1 MSHCRAVPL
10 VVIAIVAAIVGVLLV
25 TAAHAGDMQGTTVD
39 ELAQLQLP
47 RPSEVT
53 VALLPFWDY
62 KNLSRHTE
70 VCRHHLHRYFTRH
83 GFTVVPPALVS
94 AVVSQDTKLE
104 PGVPMRRDDAVRIA
118 AKVGADWAI
127 YGNVLQL
134 ETYEKKSA
142 FSKRKK
148 AQVSIKLTVVAAD
161 SGEVLFWRQRFD
173 TSGGHGGFT
182 KRATS
187 MERTAADVC
196 LTRILKDFF
205 AALPDHELQQEAGSC
220 CAPLAQG
227 KVREAYEADPGSV
240 EATIAYAQSLICW
253 HKADDAESILAR
265 AVRRDKTNADLH
277 FWHGVSLYALGEAAA
292 AQAEW
297 QQTVQLAPA
306 HPYATH
312 LLAVFASAQS
322 PAHTTEGMSATAQ

>member
-1 MSHCRAVPL
+1 MQRS
-10 VVIAIVAAIVGVLLV
+10 LLV
-25 TAAHAGDMQGTTVD
+25 ILLTIAAVALSGLLGTAGEESVQGTTVD

-62 KNLSRHTE
+62 KNLPRHTE
-70 VCRHHLHRYFTRH
+70 VCRHHLHRYFTRE
-83 GFTVVPPALVS
+83 GFRVVPPALVT

-104 PGVPMRRDDAVRIA
+104 PGLPMRRDDAVRIA
-118 AKVGADWAI
+118 ANIGADWAI
-127 YGNVLQL
+127 YGYVLQL
-134 ETYEKKSA
+134 ETYVKKSL
-142 FSKRKK
+142 FSERKK
-148 AQVSIKLTVVAAD
+148 AKVGIRLAIVAIETGD
-161 SGEVLFWRQRFD
+161 ILFWRQRFD
-173 TSGGHGGFT
+173 TSGGHGGTT

-196 LTRILKDFF
+196 LTRILADFF
-205 AALPDHELQQEAGSC
+205 AALPDHDLHEEVGSC

-227 KVREAYEADPGSV
+227 KLREAYEANPDSV
-240 EATIAYAQSLICW
+240 AAAIAYAQSLICF
-253 HKADDAESILAR
+253 HKPADAESILDR
-265 AVRRDKTNADLH
+265 AVRRNKTNADLH
-277 FWHGVSLYALGEAAA
+277 FWHGVSLYALGEAEA

-312 LLAVFASAQS
+312 LLAMFASAQ
-322 PAHTTEGMSATAQ
+322 ATTRATESSGDAAQ

>member
-1 MSHCRAVPL
+1 MQHWRASLLIGIV
-10 VVIAIVAAIVGVLLV
+10 VVIAGALLV
-25 TAAHAGDMQGTTVD
+25 TAEEESVQGTTID
-39 ELAQLQLP
+39 EMAQLQLP
-47 RPSEVT
+47 APSDVT

-62 KNLSRHTE
+62 KNLTRHTE
-70 VCRHHLHRYFTRH
+70 VCRHHLHRYFTRE
-83 GFTVVPPALVS
+83 GFALVPPALVT

-104 PGVPMRRDDAVRIA
+104 PGVPMRRDDALRIA

-134 ETYEKKSA
+134 ETYEKKSF

-148 AQVSIKLTVVAAD
+148 AQVSIKLTIVSAD
-161 SGEVLFWRQRFD
+161 SGRVLFWRQRFD

-196 LTRILKDFF
+196 LTRILTDFF
-205 AALPDHELQQEAGSC
+205 AALPAHELQEEVGSC
-220 CAPLAQG
+220 CAPLAEG
-227 KVREAYEADPGSV
+227 KLREAYEADPGSV
-240 EATIAYAQSLICW
+240 EATIAYAQSLICF
-253 HKADDAESILAR
+253 HKPADAESILAR
-265 AVRRDKTNADLH
+265 AVRRNKANAELH
-277 FWHGVSLYALGEAAA
+277 FWHGVSLYALGEADQ

-306 HPYATH
+306 HPYAAH
-312 LLAVFASAQS
+312 LLAMFVRDI
-322 PAHTTEGMSATAQ
+322 GGGG

>member
-1 MSHCRAVPL
+1 MWHWRARLFGVI
-10 VVIAIVAAIVGVLLV
+10 VVVLAGAALVAA
-25 TAAHAGDMQGTTVD
+25 GDESVQGTTVD
-39 ELAQLQLP
+39 ELAQLQFP
-47 RPSEVT
+47 PPSEVT

-62 KNLSRHTE
+62 KNLTRHTE
-70 VCRHHLHRYFTRH
+70 VCRHHLHRYFTRE

-134 ETYEKKSA
+134 ETYMKKS
-142 FSKRKK
+142 FFGERKK
-148 AQVSIKLTVVAAD
+148 AQVGIKLTIVAAD
-161 SGEVLFWRQRFD
+161 SGKILFWRQRFD

-196 LTRILKDFF
+196 LTRILTDFF
-205 AALPDHELQQEAGSC
+205 AVLPAHELQEEVGSC

-227 KVREAYEADPGSV
+227 KVREAYEAEPDSV
-240 EATIAYAQSLICW
+240 TAVVAYAQSLICF
-253 HKADDAESILAR
+253 HKPADAESILDR
-265 AVRRDKTNADLH
+265 AVRRNKANAELH
-277 FWHGVSLYALGEAAA
+277 FWHGVSLYTLGEADE

-297 QQTVQLAPA
+297 QQTVQLAPD
-306 HPYATH
+306 HPYAAR
-312 LLAVFASAQS
+312 LLAMFASPQS
-322 PAHTTEGMSATAQ
+322 PTHTTAGSGVATQ